1 MGKGKALRE
10 GTLVDDANVQ
20 ARRFPGCYLIQTRA
34 LCAPDSGDA
43 EKEKTPVAAS

>member
-1 MGKGKALRE
+1 MGKGKALGE
-10 GTLVDDANVQ
+10 STLVDANVQ
-20 ARRFPGCYLIQTRA
+20 ARRFPGSYWIQTRA